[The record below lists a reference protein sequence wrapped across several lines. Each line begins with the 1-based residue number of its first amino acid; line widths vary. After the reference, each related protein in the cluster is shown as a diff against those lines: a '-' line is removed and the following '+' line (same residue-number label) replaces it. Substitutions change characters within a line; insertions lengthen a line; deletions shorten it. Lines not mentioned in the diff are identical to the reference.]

1 LKDEIEKKNQF
12 TKRNKKNNKKIRIE
26 LDKTT
31 YSKLELKDEIENESK
46 FYKRTKNK
54 NKYKK
59 YKDRNVNTK
68 KSKDNS

>member
-1 LKDEIEKKNQF
+1 MKLKRKINLPKEI
-12 TKRNKKNNKKIRIE
+12 KKNNKKIRIK

>member
-1 LKDEIEKKNQF
+1 
-12 TKRNKKNNKKIRIE
+12 

-54 NKYKK
+54 NEYKK